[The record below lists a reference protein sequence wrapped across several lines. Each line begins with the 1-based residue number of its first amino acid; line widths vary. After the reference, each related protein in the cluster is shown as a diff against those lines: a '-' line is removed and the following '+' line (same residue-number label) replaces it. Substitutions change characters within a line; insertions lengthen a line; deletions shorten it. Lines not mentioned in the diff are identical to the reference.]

1 MKAETLL
8 REGKLDEAVDA
19 LVAYLRDNPE
29 DAKGRT
35 FLFELLCFRGEYDR
49 ARKHLALL
57 AQGKK
62 DNAIGALLYEGALQ
76 AEELRQK
83 MFETGEY
90 PGFFPPPG
98 MRMGRSPRD
107 GYSRGWGLEYGG
119 LRDAVLADPLYSE
132 ALELAMGRSI
142 QAGDCRMNLF
152 LLLKYFFPA
161 LLKQSGKGSIVEF
174 GSYRGGSSIFLAA
187 VCERLHLDV
196 RVFGLDTFTGMP
208 PTDKSIDAHFA
219 GNFSDVDLPELR
231 AHVERCGLAHRLEFV
246 PGIFQDTAPRVLA
259 AATPVLAFPNGAAPE
274 IIDHG
279 RTGYLCRDEDE
290 MSAASAH
297 IGEIDRLQCR
307 AAAEQRFSLARMAAD
322 YERLYRAILET
333 RGRVTTGRTGTGAL

>member
-1 MKAETLL
+1 MKT
-8 REGKLDEAVDA
+8 
-19 LVAYLRDNPE
+19 Y
-29 DAKGRT
+29 
-35 FLFELLCFRGEYDR
+35 
-49 ARKHLALL
+49 
-57 AQGKK
+57 
-62 DNAIGALLYEGALQ
+62 
-76 AEELRQK
+76 
-83 MFETGEY
+83 FETGEY

-259 AATPVLAFPNGAAPE
+259 AATPVLLAHVDCDVYDAVAYAWEAVKPCMAPGGYVVFDDAPTSGCLGATEAVE
-274 IIDHG
+274 ELVI
-279 RTGYLCRDEDE
+279 RRDGL
-290 MSAASAH
+290 H
-297 IGEIDRLQCR
+297 C
-307 AAAEQRFSLARMAAD
+307 EQIWPHSVF
-322 YERLYRAILET
+322 
-333 RGRVTTGRTGTGAL
+333 RVWPGTPGS